1 MRDIQQ
7 KKRFDYKDLPD
18 MASIVA
24 DAAKISSEIT
34 IGTTL
39 FMAEH
44 GVQSEGEYKRKM
56 AEQGHVMK
64 HSHIGWNSWDQ
75 TARGVEAIYNELQR
89 RGSYIDR
96 YGYCLDWVMGVPA
109 DKRHLLAVGTGL
121 TFNSPEEWAR
131 AGQVVPVQPHFGD
144 HMIASCNSLENTR
157 FGLSAGITTIGN
169 ISHYYTYEYPG
180 VEMERERVIDMLKAI
195 AVMGNFRDQGTIIHS
210 NLDDGFGAQY
220 HDLANLVGWARMERY
235 LVEDLL
241 GGGLSHCF
249 GNLFSDPILRII
261 FNRAMSEINN
271 TDTPGSMIYGNTID
285 FGFDYDRNFGALS
298 SFTLADCM
306 GQMDTPSGHAVTVIP
321 VTEAA
326 RVPSVKEIIQGHMTV
341 DMMFEKARFYA
352 PFINW
357 EKVEAEKNI
366 LVACGKIF
374 FERVLNG
381 LDDLGIDI
389 THAGEVFGALKAIG
403 AEQLEEHF
411 GVGQADKQAMRGR
424 WPVRPTNIVATIM
437 KKQDDVCAKVKVPV
451 LEGCLD
457 GHRVIVA
464 STDVHEFGK
473 EIVKNVM
480 LKAGA
485 TIFDLGSNVPTT
497 EILETMIETESR
509 HIVISTFNGIA
520 LSYAQELVKGLRE
533 RNLSATIV
541 MGGLLNE
548 NLEGSELPVDVTKQ
562 LKELG
567 VQCDNVAENLVEVL
581 LAS

>member
-1 MRDIQQ
+1 
-7 KKRFDYKDLPD
+7 
-18 MASIVA
+18 
-24 DAAKISSEIT
+24 
-34 IGTTL
+34 
-39 FMAEH
+39 
-44 GVQSEGEYKRKM
+44 
-56 AEQGHVMK
+56 
-64 HSHIGWNSWDQ
+64 
-75 TARGVEAIYNELQR
+75 
-89 RGSYIDR
+89 
-96 YGYCLDWVMGVPA
+96 
-109 DKRHLLAVGTGL
+109 
-121 TFNSPEEWAR
+121 
-131 AGQVVPVQPHFGD
+131 
-144 HMIASCNSLENTR
+144 
-157 FGLSAGITTIGN
+157 
-169 ISHYYTYEYPG
+169 
-180 VEMERERVIDMLKAI
+180 
-195 AVMGNFRDQGTIIHS
+195 
-210 NLDDGFGAQY
+210 
-220 HDLANLVGWARMERY
+220 
-235 LVEDLL
+235 
-241 GGGLSHCF
+241 
-249 GNLFSDPILRII
+249 
-261 FNRAMSEINN
+261 
-271 TDTPGSMIYGNTID
+271 
-285 FGFDYDRNFGALS
+285 
-298 SFTLADCM
+298 
-306 GQMDTPSGHAVTVIP
+306 
-321 VTEAA
+321 
-326 RVPSVKEIIQGHMTV
+326 MTV